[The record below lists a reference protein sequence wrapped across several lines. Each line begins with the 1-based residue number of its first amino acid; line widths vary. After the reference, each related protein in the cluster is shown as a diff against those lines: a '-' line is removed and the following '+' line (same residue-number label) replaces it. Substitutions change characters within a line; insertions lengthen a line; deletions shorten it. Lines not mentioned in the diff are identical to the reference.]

1 MPAAARKGDQD
12 DGSGSVSNETAA
24 TVFING
30 IAAAV
35 VGSSNQNH
43 DDDHDSSSISQGS
56 STVFIEG
63 KAAARKGDQY
73 ECGHIIIEGSDNVDI
88 GG

>member
-1 MPAAARKGDQD
+1 MPAAARQGDAD
-12 DGSGSVSNETAA
+12 NGGSTVSSDVAS

-30 IAAAV
+30 IAAAI
-35 VGSSNQNH
+35 VGSTNQAH
-43 DDDHDSSSISQGS
+43 DDDHDPSSINQGS

-63 KAAARKGDQY
+63 KSAARKGDQY
-73 ECGHIIIEGSDNVDI
+73 ECGHSLVEGSDNVDI